1 MKFNRPA
8 VKLSATAH
16 VLAWGAFLF
25 LAFWPYSYQG
35 TEAAPVGPDGSG
47 GEVVHVSAS
56 LIEANGWGALIPLL
70 VPVALTAL
78 GLAVVWTWDG
88 QKARNQLL
96 VWVLAAML
104 VVFCG
109 LAMFSLGIFYLPA
122 ALALLASA
130 IVISLKRGPTARQSP
145 SA

>member
-1 MKFNRPA
+1 VKFNRPA

-16 VLAWGAFLF
+16 LLAWGAFLF

-35 TEAAPVGPDGSG
+35 TEATPVGPDGSG

-56 LIEANGWGALIPLL
+56 LIEVNGWGALIPLL

-78 GLAVVWTWDG
+78 GFVVAWTWDG
-88 QKARNQLL
+88 QNARNKFLMWTFAVLL
-96 VWVLAAML
+96 I
-104 VVFCG
+104 VFCG
-109 LAMFSLGIFYLPA
+109 LALFSLGIFYLPG

-130 IVISLKRGPTARQSP
+130 IIMPLKGGPTVR
-145 SA
+145 